1 MRVLGWT
8 LVLLGVALLAGAIG
22 LWWAQN
28 AHQTAQMQFD
38 LGSGVG
44 AAWRMQDAQPVP
56 LLMLLSFVSGLLLA
70 GLPLLV
76 RVSSLKRRVRRLEAM
91 SAMSREIT

>member
-8 LVLLGVALLAGAIG
+8 LVLVGVALLAGAIG

-44 AAWRMQDAQPVP
+44 AAWHMQQAQPVP
-56 LLMLLSFVSGLLLA
+56 LLMIGSFLAGLLLA
-70 GLPLLV
+70 GLPLML
-76 RVSSLKRRVRRLEAM
+76 RVGALKRRVRRLEAM
-91 SAMSREIT
+91 HAMSREIT